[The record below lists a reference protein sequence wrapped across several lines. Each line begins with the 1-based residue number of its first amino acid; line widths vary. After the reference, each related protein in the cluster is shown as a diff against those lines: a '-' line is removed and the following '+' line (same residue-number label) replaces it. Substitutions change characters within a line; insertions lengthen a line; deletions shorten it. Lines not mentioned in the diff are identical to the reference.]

1 MFQDK
6 KVYTTQW
13 AGKTL
18 TVELGEMARQAN
30 AAVVVQY
37 GDTVVL
43 RKNVCNRE
51 NTRRILT

>member
-6 KVYTTQW
+6 KIYTTQW
-13 AGKTL
+13 AGKEL

-30 AAVVVQY
+30 AAVVVKY

-43 RKNVCNRE
+43 TTAVASK
-51 NTRRILT
+51 

>member
-30 AAVVVQY
+30 AAVVVKY
-37 GDTVVL
+37 GDTVY
-43 RKNVCNRE
+43 
-51 NTRRILT
+51 